1 MTDPRTTEAR
11 ARRPADGANDDDTS
25 TPTER
30 TPVKQHQGAE
40 DWRADWRRDW
50 RAAARKRWPFIAGL
64 AVVLI
69 IAIWAIAGRG
79 APAPEPNAEV
89 AHDEAAED
97 TVVTLDST
105 AQRLAGIELL
115 TAGTAAT
122 DALVAN
128 GTITFDAN
136 RVSVISP
143 RAEGRI
149 VSVRADLGQQ
159 VRAGAVLALL
169 ESSEVGQTRGELERA
184 RASVDV
190 ARRNYEREKRLF
202 EQSISPQRE
211 MLEAEAEYR
220 SAQADYNSALASLRA
235 LGASR
240 GEGATFGLVS
250 PINGAIVERNANPG
264 QIVGPAANLFTVGD
278 LRHVWITV
286 DVYEGDLSRV
296 RQGATAT
303 VTPTALPGE
312 SFTGRVTYA
321 GGVVDTASRTF
332 KVRVEL
338 ENPGFRLR
346 PGMFA
351 QVLIAAPPTAA
362 GSGSALTI
370 PEIAVQEV
378 NGKQVVFVAE
388 GMSGQFVTRT
398 VTLGPRAAGG
408 MVTVTS
414 GLRPGERIVGKGAF
428 QLKAEMLKASFEEG
442 HH

>member
-11 ARRPADGANDDDTS
+11 AGRPADGASDDDTS

-30 TPVKQHQGAE
+30 TPVEQHRGAD
-40 DWRADWRRDW
+40 DWREDWRRDW
-50 RAAARKRWPFIAGL
+50 RVAARKRWPFIAGL
-64 AVVLI
+64 AVALI

-79 APAPEPNAEV
+79 APAREPNAEV

-97 TVVTLDST
+97 TAVTLDST

-211 MLEAEAEYR
+211 LLEAEAEYR

-235 LGASR
+235 LGASG
-240 GEGATFGLVS
+240 GEGATFGLAS
-250 PINGAIVERNANPG
+250 PINGTIVERNANPG
-264 QIVGPAANLFTVGD
+264 QIVGPGANLFTVGD

-338 ENPGFRLR
+338 ENPGLRLR

-351 QVLIAAPPTAA
+351 QVLIAAPPAAA
-362 GSGSALTI
+362 GSASALTI

-388 GMSGQFVTRT
+388 GTSGRFVTRP

-408 MVTVTS
+408 MLTVTG
-414 GLRPGERIVGKGAF
+414 GLRPGERIVGNGAF